1 MSKAPAAV
9 EKKEYFKVVATNRRA
24 RFDYHIEESL
34 EAGLELHGSEVKS
47 LRAGKVDFADSY
59 ARIYEGQ
66 AWLVGLRITPYEKAF
81 VEVPLADRRRKL
93 LLARREIDKL
103 QQKTE
108 RSGYTIVPLELY
120 FRGNW
125 AKVKLGVGK
134 GKTRG
139 DKRETLKENAE
150 RREMQR
156 ERRRREKE

>member
-1 MSKAPAAV
+1 MSKAAAAV

-24 RFDYHIEESL
+24 RFDYHIEESI
-34 EAGLELHGSEVKS
+34 EAGLELYGSEVKS

-139 DKRETLKENAE
+139 DKRESLKEHAE